1 MSASSENRSVYIVR
15 FSLERNGGA
24 SYSAAMPQTTPS
36 TTCLR
41 RLRSPLLAV
50 AAATLLAMAAAVQ
63 ATDVPERIATQIR
76 SGIETNTDKTVRVDA
91 IKTTP
96 VKGIYEVIS
105 DEEIFY
111 VEETGRYSFVGG
123 SLMDMKLRKDLTSAH
138 NDRRMSIPFDQ
149 LPLQH
154 AIKEVHGDGS
164 RAIAVFEDPNCPICR
179 VFTKFVDQ
187 LENVTVYRF
196 MLPVISPQSQNL
208 ARMAWC
214 SNDRAGVWKAMMNG
228 ARPRLPEACNV
239 DGLVEILRAGERWQI
254 NNTPTVVLASGK
266 RLVGATPPEQFI
278 DELNKGGMPG
288 ARK

>member
-1 MSASSENRSVYIVR
+1 
-15 FSLERNGGA
+15 
-24 SYSAAMPQTTPS
+24 MPQTSLS
-36 TTCLR
+36 TARLR
-41 RLRSPLLAV
+41 HLRSPLLAV
-50 AAATLLAMAAAVQ
+50 AAATLLTLAAAVQ
-63 ATDVPERIATQIR
+63 AADVPERIAAQIR
-76 SGIETNTDKTVRVDA
+76 AGIEVNTDKTVRVDA

-96 VKGIYEVIS
+96 IKGIYEVIS

-123 SLMDMKLRKDLTSAH
+123 SLMDMKLRKDLTSTQT
-138 NDRRMSIPFDQ
+138 DRRMAIPFDQ

>member
-1 MSASSENRSVYIVR
+1 
-15 FSLERNGGA
+15 
-24 SYSAAMPQTTPS
+24 MPQTPPFTAR
-36 TTCLR
+36 LR
-41 RLRSPLLAV
+41 GKRSPLLAIV
-50 AAATLLAMAAAVQ
+50 LAMLLVSGAAAQTAN
-63 ATDVPERIATQIR
+63 VPERNAAQIR
-76 SGIETNTDKTVRVDA
+76 AGIDANTNKTVRADT
-91 IKTTP
+91 IKPTP
-96 VKGIYEVIS
+96 IKGIYEVIS
-105 DEEIFY
+105 DGEIFY
-111 VEETGRYSFVGG
+111 VDETGRYSFVGG
-123 SLMDMKLRKDLTSAH
+123 SLMDMKLRKDLTNEH
-138 NDRRMSIPFDQ
+138 NDQRMAIPFNQ

-214 SNDRAGVWKAMMNG
+214 SNDRASVWKAMMNG

-278 DELNKGGMPG
+278 DELNKGGTPG

>member
-1 MSASSENRSVYIVR
+1 
-15 FSLERNGGA
+15 
-24 SYSAAMPQTTPS
+24 MPQTTLTTSSLRFVRPLRLAAVS
-36 TTCLR
+36 TA
-41 RLRSPLLAV
+41 LLALASV
-50 AAATLLAMAAAVQ
+50 AHTA
-63 ATDVPERIATQIR
+63 DVPERIAAQIKA
-76 SGIETNTDKTVRVDA
+76 GIEANTDKGVRVDA
-91 IKTTP
+91 IKPTP
-96 VKGIYEVIS
+96 IKGIYEVIS
-105 DEEIFY
+105 EDEIFY
-111 VEETGRYSFVGG
+111 VEETGRYSFIGG
-123 SLMDMKLRKDLTSAH
+123 SLMDMKLRQDLTAQH
-138 NDRRMSIPFDQ
+138 QDRRMAIPFDQ

-228 ARPRLPEACNV
+228 ARPKLPEACNV

-278 DELNKGGMPG
+278 EELNKGGKLG